1 NVFTEA
7 MEVFHAAADL
17 VGLDPRV
24 RLELEEPDYEHIF
37 YVTAVLN
44 DRLTPLD
51 AKEEARYSKLNPSS
65 LRPDAMI
72 PLANGKFILRP
83 DGLRGADLHVE
94 NGVIRL
100 PSGLYRMEEGQSRRF
115 KSYRIQ

>member
-1 NVFTEA
+1 
-7 MEVFHAAADL
+7 
-17 VGLDPRV
+17 
-24 RLELEEPDYEHIF
+24 
-37 YVTAVLN
+37 
-44 DRLTPLD
+44 
-51 AKEEARYSKLNPSS
+51 EARYSKLNPSS

-100 PSGLYRMEEGQSRRF
+100 PGGLYRMEEGKSRRF
-115 KSYRIQ
+115 KSYRIQHNQARGPYKGGTRYHQAVSLNVFKMLAAEMTWKTAIADVPFGGGKGG